1 MFALATSCPACFAP
15 TDNINAN
22 LDVHVNEQFRETEA
36 GDRYAKAAFELAQ
49 DQKVLDAVHGD
60 LTNVKALLLSS
71 AELRTFVS
79 SYVYT
84 SDIKLKGLLA
94 VTDKLK
100 LNPLTKKIFG
110 VLAAN
115 RRVDQLFPLLNAFS
129 KLYDAQ
135 KGIVN
140 AEVVTAVPLSDE
152 QLSALKDQLGKSLGQ
167 SASIATSV
175 DPAILGGLKVRV
187 GSRLFDAS
195 LKTKLDSLKFALKR
209 A

>member
-1 MFALATSCPACFAP
+1 M
-15 TDNINAN
+15 
-22 LDVHVNEQFRETEA
+22 HVNEQFRETEA

-49 DQKVLDAVHGD
+49 DQKVLDAVYGD
-60 LTNVKALLLSS
+60 LAKVRDLLLNS
-71 AELRTFVS
+71 AELRAFVS

-115 RRVDQLFPLLNAFS
+115 RRVDQLFPLLNAFN

-140 AEVVTAVPLSDE
+140 AEVVSAVPL
-152 QLSALKDQLGKSLGQ
+152 
-167 SASIATSV
+167 TV
-175 DPAILGGLKVRV
+175 
-187 GSRLFDAS
+187 
-195 LKTKLDSLKFALKR
+195 KL
-209 A
+209 

>member
-1 MFALATSCPACFAP
+1 LFALATSCPACFAP
-15 TDNINAN
+15 RDNINAN

-49 DQKVLDAVHGD
+49 DQNVLDVVHGD
-60 LTNVKALLLSS
+60 LAKVKALLLNS

-79 SYVYT
+79 SYVYA
-84 SDIKLKGLLA
+84 SDVKLKGLLA
-94 VTDKLK
+94 VTDKLN
-100 LNPLTKKIFG
+100 LNPLTKKVFG

-115 RRVDQLFPLLNAFS
+115 RRIDQLFPLLNAFS
-129 KLYDAQ
+129 KLYDTQ

-140 AEVVTAVPLSDE
+140 AEVVTAVPLTDE
-152 QLSALKDQLGKSLGQ
+152 QLSALKVQLGKTLGH

>member
-1 MFALATSCPACFAP
+1 MRSRPHVRRVFAP
-15 TDNINAN
+15 TDTINAN

-36 GDRYAKAAFELAQ
+36 GDRYAKAAFELSQ
-49 DQKVLDAVHGD
+49 DQKVLDVVHGD
-60 LTNVKALLLSS
+60 LAKVKDLLLNS
-71 AELRTFVS
+71 AELRNFVS

-94 VTDKLK
+94 VTDGLK
-100 LNPLTKKIFG
+100 LNALTKKIFG

-115 RRVDQLFPLLNAFS
+115 RRVDQLFPFLNAFN
-129 KLYDAQ
+129 KLYDAH

-140 AEVVTAVPLSDE
+140 AEVVSAVPLTDA
-152 QLSALKDQLGKSLGQ
+152 QLSALKDQLGKTLGQ

>member
-1 MFALATSCPACFAP
+1 MRSRPRVRRVFAP

-49 DQKVLDAVHGD
+49 DQKVLDVVHSD
-60 LTNVKALLLSS
+60 LAKVKDLLLNS

-94 VTDKLK
+94 VTDGLK
-100 LNPLTKKIFG
+100 LNALTKKIFG

-115 RRVDQLFPLLNAFS
+115 RRLDQLFPFLNAFT

-135 KGIVN
+135 KGVVN
-140 AEVVTAVPLSDE
+140 AEVVSAVPLTDE
-152 QLSALKDQLGKSLGQ
+152 QLGALKDQLGKSLGQ

-175 DPAILGGLKVRV
+175 DPTILGGLKVRV